1 MNETMRP
8 ISAIAALTTT
18 LLLAGC
24 AGTTIG
30 LRSTNSPSM
39 PGSTAAPAGSYS
51 SAAIQADV
59 TPAAFFGLVFLGY
72 LAAGAHDDYLR
83 WRYGTASRTPPEL
96 AEGRAVAE
104 RDCSQPLGPLYANLR
119 CK

>member
-1 MNETMRP
+1 MRIQP
-8 ISAIAALTTT
+8 ALALLVICMLLTACAATSVS
-18 LLLAGC
+18 
-24 AGTTIG
+24 
-30 LRSTNSPSM
+30 LRTTNSPSM
-39 PGSTAAPAGSYS
+39 PGSTSAPGSSYS

-59 TPAAFFGLVFLGY
+59 TPGAFFGLIFLGY
-72 LAAGAHDDYLR
+72 LAAGIQDDYLR
-83 WRYGTASRTPPEL
+83 WRHGSSSRKPPEL

>member
-1 MNETMRP
+1 MKFKL
-8 ISAIAALTTT
+8 AIAVVVIPMLLT
-18 LLLAGC
+18 GC
-24 AGTTIG
+24 ASTTIG

-39 PGSTAAPAGSYS
+39 PGSTPAPGSSYS

-59 TPAAFFGLVFLGY
+59 TPSVFFGLVFLGY
-72 LAAGAHDDYLR
+72 LAAGVQDDYLR
-83 WRYGTASRTPPEL
+83 WRYGSSSRKPPEL
-96 AEGRAVAE
+96 AEDRAVVE

>member
-1 MNETMRP
+1 MKFKL
-8 ISAIAALTTT
+8 AIAVVVIPMLLT
-18 LLLAGC
+18 GC
-24 AGTTIG
+24 ASTTIG

-39 PGSTAAPAGSYS
+39 PGSTPAPGSSYS

-59 TPAAFFGLVFLGY
+59 TPSVFFGLVFLGY
-72 LAAGAHDDYLR
+72 LAAGVQDDYLR
-83 WRYGTASRTPPEL
+83 WRYGSSSRKPPEL

>member
-1 MNETMRP
+1 MRFK
-8 ISAIAALTTT
+8 SAVAALTTT
-18 LLLAGC
+18 VLLAGC
-24 AGTTIG
+24 ASTTIG

-39 PGSTAAPAGSYS
+39 PGSAPAPGSSYS

-59 TPAAFFGLVFLGY
+59 TPGAFFGLVFLGY
-72 LAAGAHDDYLR
+72 LVAGVQDDYLR
-83 WRYGTASRTPPEL
+83 WRNGSSSRKPPEL
-96 AEGRAVAE
+96 AESRAVTE

>member
-1 MNETMRP
+1 MRFK
-8 ISAIAALTTT
+8 SAIAALTTAV
-18 LLLAGC
+18 LLAGC

-39 PGSTAAPAGSYS
+39 PGSTSAPWSSYS

-59 TPAAFFGLVFLGY
+59 TPGAFFGLVFLGY
-72 LAAGAHDDYLR
+72 LVAGVQDDYLR
-83 WRYGTASRTPPEL
+83 WRYGSSSHKPPEL

>member
-1 MNETMRP
+1 MKYNLAT
-8 ISAIAALTTT
+8 AALATSM
-18 LLLAGC
+18 LLTGC

-30 LRSTNSPSM
+30 LRSTNSPSL
-39 PGSTAAPAGSYS
+39 PGSAPAPGGSAS

-72 LAAGAHDDYLR
+72 LVGGVHDDYLR
-83 WRYGTASRTPPEL
+83 WRYGSISRTPPGL
-96 AEGRAVAE
+96 AEGRAVDE

>member
-1 MNETMRP
+1 MRLK
-8 ISAIAALTTT
+8 SAIAALATTV
-18 LLLAGC
+18 LLAGC
-24 AGTTIG
+24 TSTTIG
-30 LRSTNSPSM
+30 LRSTNSPAM
-39 PGSTAAPAGSYS
+39 PGSTPAPGSSSS

-59 TPAAFFGLVFLGY
+59 TPAAFFGLLFLGY
-72 LAAGAHDDYLR
+72 LVAGVQDDYLH
-83 WRYGTASRTPPEL
+83 WRDGASSRKPPEL

>member
-1 MNETMRP
+1 MRFK
-8 ISAIAALTTT
+8 SATAALTITM
-18 LLLAGC
+18 LLAGC
-24 AGTTIG
+24 ASTTIG

-39 PGSTAAPAGSYS
+39 PGSTSAIGGSYS

-59 TPAAFFGLVFLGY
+59 TPGAFIGLVFLGY
-72 LAAGAHDDYLR
+72 LVAGVHDDYLR
-83 WRYGTASRTPPEL
+83 WRYGSASRKPPEL

>member
-1 MNETMRP
+1 MRFK
-8 ISAIAALTTT
+8 SATVVLTTT
-18 LLLAGC
+18 MLLAGC
-24 AGTTIG
+24 ATTAIG

-39 PGSTAAPAGSYS
+39 PGSTTAPGSSYS

-59 TPAAFFGLVFLGY
+59 TPAAFIGLVFVGY
-72 LAAGAHDDYLR
+72 FVAGVQDDYLR
-83 WRYGTASRTPPEL
+83 WRYGSSSRKPPEL

>member
-1 MNETMRP
+1 MK
-8 ISAIAALTTT
+8 IKSATVVLMAGT
-18 LLLAGC
+18 LIAGC

-30 LRSTNSPSM
+30 LRSTNSPSL
-39 PGSTAAPAGSYS
+39 PGSTPAFGNPQS

-59 TPAAFFGLVFLGY
+59 TPAAFFGLALLGY
-72 LAAGAHDDYLR
+72 LAAGVHDDYLR
-83 WRYGTASRTPPEL
+83 WRYGSSSRAPPAL
-96 AEGRAVAE
+96 AEDRAVAE

>member
-1 MNETMRP
+1 MRFKP
-8 ISAIAALTTT
+8 AIAALTIS

-39 PGSTAAPAGSYS
+39 PGSTPAPGSAYN
-51 SAAIQADV
+51 SAALQADV
-59 TPAAFFGLVFLGY
+59 TPGAFLGLVFLGY
-72 LAAGAHDDYLR
+72 LAVGVQDEYLR
-83 WRYGTASRTPPEL
+83 WRDGSSSRKPPEL